1 MQRRSFKY
9 GFINIVAIRQDENGY
24 IQMKTAWEVWIDKN
38 TRGKI
43 ATAESLLIKPDVG
56 EIHYDPIIFEIITG
70 EAIKI
75 AAYKTQ
81 GTASPLEIDAYAWH
95 RSALIRAQIISTKHG
110 LRSFRYFASKN
121 WNAMPDAV
129 RAMVGTKEF
138 INKVRH
144 MKF

>member
-24 IQMKTAWEVWIDKN
+24 IQMKTTREVWIDKN

-56 EIHYDPIIFEIITG
+56 EIYYDPIIFEIITG

-81 GTASPLEIDAYAWH
+81 GAASPLEIDAYAWH
-95 RSALIRAQIISTKHG
+95 RSALIRVLS
-110 LRSFRYFASKN
+110 
-121 WNAMPDAV
+121 
-129 RAMVGTKEF
+129 
-138 INKVRH
+138 
-144 MKF
+144 